1 MTRFYP
7 RLVVLLGSALL
18 LGCTASATGRATD
31 TGAVA
36 PQIGVAEQQQAEMD
50 AKEAREKD
58 AKHKPVRIDRTLVA
72 RAALPFHGF
81 RVKDH
86 QPLTPGQLMRDLARA
101 DVVCIGEEHDNPHD
115 HWAELR
121 ILRDLAERA
130 RMSGRVVGL
139 GLEMVQKPYQKA
151 LDGYLSYDLDSHQLM
166 AKTHW
171 AKSWGYP
178 FSYYQPMLALAR
190 RRQMPVIA
198 LNAPS
203 KLTHQIATE
212 GLDSLDEKQQKE
224 LPDLDMH
231 DAQHRA
237 FFNQDIKGHPNMPGT
252 KQDMYAAQVVWD
264 ETMAQSAARWLGQ
277 NFPARQLVILAGS
290 SHCRRPAIVRRIER
304 RVAARVVSVRPI
316 IAENGHVDPLDLAG
330 YDYGFIM
337 EPSGK
342 APEPG
347 HGQHGG

>member
-1 MTRFYP
+1 MTRFCS
-7 RLVVLLGSALL
+7 RLVVPLGGALL
-18 LGCTASATGRATD
+18 LGCSPSATSHATAV
-31 TGAVA
+31 GAISPGV
-36 PQIGVAEQQQAEMD
+36 GVAEAQQAEKD
-50 AKEAREKD
+50 EQDAREK
-58 AKHKPVRIDRTLVA
+58 AGKHKPTKIDRTLVA

-81 RVKDH
+81 RVRDH
-86 QPLTPGQLMRDLARA
+86 QPLTPDQLLRDLASA

-115 HWAELR
+115 HWAELE

-151 LDGYLSYDLDSHQLM
+151 LDQYLSYDLDSHQLM

-171 AKSWGYP
+171 AKRWGYP

-190 RRQMPVIA
+190 RRHLSVVA

-203 KLTHQIATE
+203 ELTHQIATK
-212 GLDSLDEKQQKE
+212 GLDSLDDKQQQE
-224 LPDLDMH
+224 LPDLDLH

-237 FFNQDIKGHPNMPGT
+237 YFNQDMRGHPDMPGT
-252 KQDMYAAQVVWD
+252 KRDMYAAQVVWD

-277 NFPARQLVILAGS
+277 NFPARQLVIFAGS

-304 RVAARVVSVRPI
+304 RMSARVVSVRPL
-316 IAENGHVDPLDLAG
+316 IAEDGQVDPLDLAG
-330 YDYGFIM
+330 YDYGFLM
-337 EPSGK
+337 QPSGR
-342 APEPG
+342 APGPNHG
-347 HGQHGG
+347 HHGD